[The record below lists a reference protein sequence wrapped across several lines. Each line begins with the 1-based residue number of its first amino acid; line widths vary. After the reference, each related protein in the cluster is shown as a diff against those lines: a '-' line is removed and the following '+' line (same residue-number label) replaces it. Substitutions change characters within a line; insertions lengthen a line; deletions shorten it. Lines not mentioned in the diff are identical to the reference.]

1 MNRPSLVVI
10 GDCLLDR
17 DVEGDVERLSPD
29 APVPVLDERLLTS
42 RPGGAGLAAALASA
56 DGWPVTLVTAL
67 ADDSAGLEL
76 RLLLAEHGVELV
88 DLGLEGATPEK
99 IRLRAGTRSLM
110 RLDRGGARARI
121 GSPDGA
127 LLGLLSD
134 AGTVLVSDYGR
145 GVAAQED
152 VLRALT
158 ACVDAVPVVWDPHP
172 RGAAPPPAVTIAT
185 PNDAETRR
193 LHPEPGGD
201 GLADAAERALALRER
216 WRARSLCLTRGAA
229 GALHVRE
236 GRAPLA
242 VPAPSVRGGDPCGA
256 GDRFASRVA
265 ERLAEGAD
273 SDAAVVDAVECAA
286 AFVAAGGA
294 ASLAAGG
301 ATGSPSGEHAVG
313 AVGLARSVRAAGG
326 TVVATGG
333 CFDLLHAGHVRTLNA
348 ARRLGDCLIVCV
360 NSDSSV
366 ARLKG
371 PERPLVTEAD
381 RASVL
386 RALGCVDEVLVFD
399 EDTPEKALELLR
411 PHLWVKGGD
420 YRGSK
425 LPEEEALRRWGG
437 RAVLVP
443 FVEGRSTTR
452 IIEEAAY
459 RA

>member
-1 MNRPSLVVI
+1 MSRPSLVVI
-10 GDCLLDR
+10 GDCMLDR
-17 DVEGDVERLSPD
+17 DVEGEVERLSPD
-29 APVPVLDERLLTS
+29 APVPVLDERRLTS
-42 RPGGAGLAAALASA
+42 RPGGAGLAAALASS

-67 ADDSAGLEL
+67 ADDGAGLEL

-99 IRLRAGTRSLM
+99 IRLRAGARSLM

-121 GSPDGA
+121 GPPDGA
-127 LLGLLSD
+127 LPGLLRK
-134 AGTVLVSDYGR
+134 AATVLVADYGR
-145 GVAAQED
+145 GVAAQEG
-152 VLRALT
+152 VLRALR
-158 ACVDAVPVVWDPHP
+158 ACVDEVPLVWDPHP
-172 RGAAPPPAVTIAT
+172 RGPGPPPGVTIAT

-193 LHPEPGGD
+193 LQPEPGGD
-201 GLADAAERALALRER
+201 GLAEASERALALRDR
-216 WRARSLCLTRGAA
+216 WSARSLCLTRGAA

-242 VPAPSVRGGDPCGA
+242 VPAPSVRGGDACGA

-273 SDAAVVDAVECAA
+273 TDVAVVDAVECAA

-294 ASLAAGG
+294 SSVAAGG
-301 ATGSPSGEHAVG
+301 ATGTPSGEHAVG
-313 AVGLARSVRAAGG
+313 AVALARSVRAAGG

-360 NSDSSV
+360 NSDDSV

-381 RASVL
+381 RVSVL
-386 RALGCVDEVLVFD
+386 MALACVDQVLVFH

-420 YRGSK
+420 YCGST

>member
-1 MNRPSLVVI
+1 MSRPSLVVI

-17 DVEGDVERLSPD
+17 DVEGDVDRLSPD
-29 APVPVLDERLLTS
+29 APVPVLDERRLAS

-67 ADDSAGLEL
+67 AEDGAGLEL

-88 DLGLEGATPEK
+88 DLGLEGATAEK

-110 RLDRGGARARI
+110 RLDRGGASARI

-127 LLGLLSD
+127 LGGLLSE
-134 AGTVLVSDYGR
+134 AGTVLVADYGR

-152 VLRALT
+152 MLGALG
-158 ACVDAVPVVWDPHP
+158 ACVGEVPVVWDPHP
-172 RGAAPPPAVTIAT
+172 RGPAPPPGVTIAT

-216 WRARSLCLTRGAA
+216 WRARSLCVTRGPA

-273 SDAAVVDAVECAA
+273 TDAAVVDAVECAA

-294 ASLAAGG
+294 SSVAAGG
-301 ATGSPSGEHAVG
+301 ATDAPSGKRAAG
-313 AVGLARSVRAAGG
+313 PVGLARSVRAAGG

-371 PERPLVTEAD
+371 PERPLVTESD

-386 RALGCVDEVLVFD
+386 MALGCVDDVLVFD
-399 EDTPEKALELLR
+399 EDTPEQALELLR
-411 PHLWVKGGD
+411 PHLWVKGAD

-425 LPEEEALRRWGG
+425 LPEEEALHRWGG